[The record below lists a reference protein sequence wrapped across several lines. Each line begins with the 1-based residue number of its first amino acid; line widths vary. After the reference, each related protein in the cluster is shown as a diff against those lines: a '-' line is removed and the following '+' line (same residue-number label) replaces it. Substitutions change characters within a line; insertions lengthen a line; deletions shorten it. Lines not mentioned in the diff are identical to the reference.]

1 MNNLTSTILANHSNI
16 QAEERTKQGQAVEFN
31 SGKNQRIIGS
41 SIPALEMTLTYKNIS
56 LVTFESLRDAYEAN
70 HANTFIVDADD
81 INDLRPD
88 VMGINSSVWGFKEFK
103 FRATADTL
111 FNGTISLVSSV
122 FFNYSAY
129 TDALTQSSTY
139 APVTSTNTD
148 FDTLLDS
155 AQPYQVEYD
164 YVTNSIFSNIGQ
176 SVRHIK
182 DKGGLRR
189 KWKLSW
195 LLNESQFLL
204 VQKFYRQKAG
214 IMGSFGIPDRG
225 YKPHQYNTIELFNGT
240 QNYMVDVCDWIDCIT
255 DGGYFF
261 DEYLETL
268 DGTGAE
274 VDDGLFSKTNA
285 HFMSDTFKFT
295 RRVDNMFI
303 CSADIVEAL

>member
-16 QAEERTKQGQAVEFN
+16 QAEERTKQGQAIEFN
-31 SGKNQRIIGS
+31 SGKNQRVIGS
-41 SIPALEMTLTYKNIS
+41 SIPALEMTLTYKNIT
-56 LVTFESLRDAYEAN
+56 LVNFELLRGLYEAN

-88 VMGINSSVWGFKEFK
+88 VMGLNSSVWAFKEFK

-111 FNGTISLVSSV
+111 FNGTITLVSSV
-122 FFNYSAY
+122 FFNYTQY
-129 TDALTQSSTY
+129 TAALTQSSTY
-139 APVTSTNTD
+139 SPVTSTNTD

-164 YVTNSIFSNIGQ
+164 YVSNSIFSNIGQ

-225 YKPHQYNTIELFNGT
+225 YKPHQYNTVELFDEMT
-240 QNYMVDVCDWIDCIT
+240 TYIEDYT
-255 DGGYFF
+255 DYFA
-261 DEYLETL
+261 DDYLENEGEFML
-268 DGTGAE
+268 VLSGTGVE

-285 HFMSDTFKFT
+285 IFVDDAFKFT
-295 RRVDNMFI
+295 KRVDNMYV
-303 CSADIVEAL
+303 CSADIVESLNV

>member
-31 SGKNQRIIGS
+31 SGKNQRVIGS
-41 SIPALEMTLTYKNIS
+41 SIPALEMTLTYKNIT
-56 LVTFESLRDAYEAN
+56 LVNFESLRDLYEAN

-88 VMGINSSVWGFKEFK
+88 VMGLNSSVWAFKEFK
-103 FRATADTL
+103 FKATADTL
-111 FNGTISLVSSV
+111 FNGTITLVSSV

-129 TDALTQSSTY
+129 TDDFTQSSTY

-164 YVTNSIFSNIGQ
+164 YVSNSIFSNIGQ

-195 LLNESQFLL
+195 FLNETQFLL
-204 VQKFYRQKAG
+204 LQKFYRQKAG
-214 IMGSFGIPDRG
+214 IMGNFGIPDRG
-225 YKPHQYNTIELFNGT
+225 YKPHQYDTVELFGETTTYIEDYN
-240 QNYMVDVCDWIDCIT
+240 D
-255 DGGYFF
+255 YFA
-261 DEYLETL
+261 DDYLVSEGEFML
-268 DGTGAE
+268 VLSGTGSE

>member
-16 QAEERTKQGQAVEFN
+16 QAEERTKQGQAIEFN
-31 SGKNQRIIGS
+31 SGKNQRVIGS
-41 SIPALEMTLTYKNIS
+41 SIPALEMTLTYKNIT
-56 LVTFESLRDAYEAN
+56 LVNFELLRGLYEAN

-88 VMGINSSVWGFKEFK
+88 VMGLNSSVWAFKEFK

-111 FNGTISLVSSV
+111 FNGTITLVSSV
-122 FFNYSAY
+122 FFNYTQY
-129 TDALTQSSTY
+129 TAALTQSSTY
-139 APVTSTNTD
+139 SPVTSTNTD

-164 YVTNSIFSNIGQ
+164 YVSNSIFSNIGQ

-225 YKPHQYNTIELFNGT
+225 YKPHQYNTVELFDET
-240 QNYMVDVCDWIDCIT
+240 TTYIEDYT
-255 DGGYFF
+255 DYFA
-261 DEYLETL
+261 DDYLENEGEFML
-268 DGTGAE
+268 VLSGTGTE

-285 HFMSDTFKFT
+285 HFMNDTFEFT
-295 RRVDNMFI
+295 RRVDNMYI